1 LKERRKE
8 RERSYERKKKY
19 KDIIILISYDLLV
32 YLLKE
37 NRKYMKE
44 RRKER
49 R

>member
-1 LKERRKE
+1 MKE
-8 RERSYERKKKY
+8 KKKY